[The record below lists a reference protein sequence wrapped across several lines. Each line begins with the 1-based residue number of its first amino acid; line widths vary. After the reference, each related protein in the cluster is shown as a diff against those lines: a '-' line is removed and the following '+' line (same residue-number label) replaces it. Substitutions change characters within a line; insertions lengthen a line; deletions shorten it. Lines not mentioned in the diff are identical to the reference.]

1 MTVGFRDL
9 LALNVHSMAPLI
21 AADAALAIVGA
32 ALFASLGEGSQAV
45 VGVVVM
51 FATFMLFIFV
61 NTVFKVRDFGN
72 WRYSTRWRVFAIG
85 IVVTGLYTVR
95 FHENVDQ

>member
-1 MTVGFRDL
+1 
-9 LALNVHSMAPLI
+9 MAPLI
-21 AADAALAIVGA
+21 AADAALAPVGA
-32 ALFASLGEGSQAV
+32 AIFASLGKDMQAV
-45 VGVVVM
+45 VGIIAM
-51 FATFMLFIFV
+51 FATFVLFTFV
-61 NTVFKVRDFGN
+61 DTVFKVRDFGN